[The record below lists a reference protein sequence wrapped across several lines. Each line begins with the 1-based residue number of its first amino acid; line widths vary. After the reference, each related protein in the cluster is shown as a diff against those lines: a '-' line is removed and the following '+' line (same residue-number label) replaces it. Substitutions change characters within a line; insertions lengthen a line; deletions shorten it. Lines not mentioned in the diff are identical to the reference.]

1 MPEVVQNGHIYIAQP
16 PFYKIVAGKKV
27 RYAYNDEEKDKVIDE
42 LIAER
47 KKKASEST
55 EGTEIDA
62 PVNEDEEEKS
72 RYKQAGV
79 TLVQRY
85 KGLGEQDADELW
97 ETTMNPENRVLL
109 QVKVEDAEKADAIFN
124 KLMGTEVE
132 LRKNFIQ
139 SRAKT
144 AKELDI

>member
-1 MPEVVQNGHIYIAQP
+1 MDLQDPVQPLQDT
-16 PFYKIVAGKKV
+16 V
-27 RYAYNDEEKDKVIDE
+27 DE
-42 LIAER
+42 LIAAR
-47 KKKASEST
+47 KKAKADAK
-55 EGTEIDA
+55 EGEVAELDV
-62 PVNEDEEEKS
+62 PVDQDEEEKS

-85 KGLGEQDADELW
+85 KGLGEQDAEELW

-109 QVKVEDAEKADAIFN
+109 KVSIEDAEKADAIFN

-144 AKELDI
+144 VTDLDI